1 MKRLNIISS
10 AQSDPSQPLQAIAK
24 PLSVSEIAA
33 RRTVNWPHVW
43 AYIGLSF
50 GLAWLIDLVLYL
62 KGGLTHPLVTLLL
75 PFQMLMPALAAM
87 LLGMFFFK
95 ESPIYYKTNRTASRW
110 FIYYYF
116 LMTFAYLVAVVVGSI
131 QPALSTML
139 NGYLLIFSVIG
150 LLLLGV
156 LRWRG
161 GPQSFAGAG
170 MAFGKIR
177 IWLLYGLAMVLF
189 YGLETLLN
197 YVFKFGTLADVT
209 KLYPAG
215 ATASIP
221 PMALLAS
228 TILNVIII
236 GPILG
241 LIITFGEEYGWRG
254 YLQSELVHLGRVRGV
269 GLLGI
274 IWGVWHWP
282 IILMGYNYPGQPVLG
297 PLLMTGYTVVLSY
310 FLAYAVFKSKG
321 VWTAAYLHALNNQ
334 ALSFFL
340 VAVVTPVSVVMSF
353 GMGIPALV
361 LCALVVLLLLRDP
374 IWKETD

>member
-1 MKRLNIISS
+1 M
-10 AQSDPSQPLQAIAK
+10 AQVFPSQPGRGIPEPVFVPEVTVQRA
-24 PLSVSEIAA
+24 
-33 RRTVNWPHVW
+33 VNWSHVW

-62 KGGLTHPLVTLLL
+62 NGGLTHPSASLMLQ
-75 PFQMLMPALAAM
+75 FQMLMPAFAAM

-110 FIYYYF
+110 FLYYYF
-116 LMTFAYLVAVVVGSI
+116 LMTLAFLAAAVVGSI
-131 QPALSTML
+131 QPALSTTL
-139 NGYLLIFSVIG
+139 SGSLLILSVIG
-150 LLLLGV
+150 LVLLVV

-177 IWLLYGLAMVLF
+177 IWLLYGLAMALF
-189 YGLETLLN
+189 YGLEALLN
-197 YVFKFGTLADVT
+197 YVFKLGTLADIT
-209 KLYPAG
+209 RMYPAG
-215 ATASIP
+215 ATAAISPTI
-221 PMALLAS
+221 LLAS
-228 TILNVIII
+228 TFLNMVII
-236 GPILG
+236 GPFLG

-254 YLQSELVHLGRVRGV
+254 YLQSELVHLGRIRGV

-282 IILMGYNYPGQPVLG
+282 IIWMGYNYPGQPVLG
-297 PLLMTGYTVVLSY
+297 SLLMTAYTVVLAY
-310 FLAYAVFKSKG
+310 FLAFAVFKSKG

-334 ALSFFL
+334 VLAFSMAAL
-340 VAVVTPVSVVMSF
+340 VTPVSMVMSF
-353 GMGIPALV
+353 SIGIPALIA
-361 LCALVVLLLLRDP
+361 CALVILLLLRDP

>member
-1 MKRLNIISS
+1 MKQSNFISP
-10 AQSDPSQPLQAIAK
+10 AQLDSSQPDQVIPELV
-24 PLSVSEIAA
+24 SVPEQAA
-33 RRTVNWPHVW
+33 RRAVNWPHVW

-50 GLAWLIDLVLYL
+50 GLAWLVDLVLYL
-62 KGGLTHPLVTLLL
+62 NGGLTHPSAPLMLT
-75 PFQMLMPALAAM
+75 FQMLIPALAAM
-87 LLGMFFFK
+87 LLGMLFFK
-95 ESPIYYKTNRTASRW
+95 ESPIYYKTNHTASRW

-116 LMTFAYLVAVVVGSI
+116 LMTFAYLVAVVVVSI
-131 QPALSTML
+131 QPALSTTL
-139 NGYLLIFSVIG
+139 SGYLLIFSVIG
-150 LLLLGV
+150 LLLLVV

-161 GPQSFAGAG
+161 GSQSFAGAG

-221 PMALLAS
+221 PVALFAS
-228 TILNVIII
+228 TILNVIIT

-241 LIITFGEEYGWRG
+241 LIITFGEEYGWRV

-297 PLLMTGYTVVLSY
+297 PLLMTAYTVVLSY

-334 ALSFFL
+334 ALSFYM
-340 VAVVTPVSVVMSF
+340 VAVVTPVSMVMSF
-353 GMGIPALV
+353 GIGIPGLV
-361 LCALVVLLLLRDP
+361 LCALVVLLILRDP
-374 IWKETD
+374 VWKETD

>member
-1 MKRLNIISS
+1 MEVHV
-10 AQSDPSQPLQAIAK
+10 AQPYSSQPDRVI
-24 PLSVSEIAA
+24 PVPVSVPEVAA
-33 RRTVNWPHVW
+33 RRAVNWPHVW
-43 AYIGLSF
+43 AFIGLSF
-50 GLAWLIDLVLYL
+50 GLAWLVDLVLYL
-62 KGGLTHPLVTLLL
+62 NGGLTHPSAVLMLQ
-75 PFQMLMPALAAM
+75 FQMLMPAFAAL
-87 LLGMFFFK
+87 LLGVFFFT
-95 ESPIYYKTNRTASRW
+95 ESPVYYKTNRSASRW

-116 LMTFAYLVAVVVGSI
+116 LMTLAYLAAAVVGSI
-131 QPALSTML
+131 QPALSTTL
-139 NGYLLIFSVIG
+139 SGSLLIFSVIG
-150 LLLLGV
+150 LVLLLV

-189 YGLETLLN
+189 YGLQTLLN
-197 YVFKFGTLADVT
+197 YVFKFGTLADFT

-215 ATASIP
+215 ATAAIP

-228 TILNVIII
+228 TFLSAVII
-236 GPILG
+236 GPFLG

-254 YLQSELVHLGRVRGV
+254 YLQSELVHLGRIRGV

-282 IILMGYNYPGQPVLG
+282 IIWMGHNYPGEPVLG
-297 PLLMTGYTVVLSY
+297 SLLMTGYMVVLAY

-334 ALSFFL
+334 AMGFFMA
-340 VAVVTPVSVVMSF
+340 AVVTPVSIVMSF
-353 GMGIPALV
+353 GIGIPALV
-361 LCALVVLLLLRDP
+361 LCALVILLLLRDP
-374 IWKETD
+374 IWKERD

>member
-1 MKRLNIISS
+1 MAESY
-10 AQSDPSQPLQAIAK
+10 PSQPDKLIPEPVPVPGLA
-24 PLSVSEIAA
+24 V
-33 RRTVNWPHVW
+33 RRAVNWPHVW

-62 KGGLTHPLVTLLL
+62 NGGLAHPSALLML
-75 PFQMLMPALAAM
+75 QFQMLMPAFAAL
-87 LLGMFFFK
+87 LLGVFFFK

-116 LMTFAYLVAVVVGSI
+116 LMTFAFLSAGVVAMI
-131 QPALSTML
+131 QPALVTRLS
-139 NGYLLIFSVIG
+139 GPLLLLSVVG
-150 LLLLGV
+150 LLLLLV
-156 LRWRG
+156 MRWRG

-177 IWLLYGLAMVLF
+177 IWLLYGLAMLLF

-197 YVFKFGTLADVT
+197 YVFKFGTLVDIT
-209 KLYPAG
+209 KLYPPG
-215 ATASIP
+215 TTAAIP
-221 PMALLAS
+221 PLALLGSAF
-228 TILNVIII
+228 LNAVII
-236 GPILG
+236 GPFLG

-254 YLQSELVHLGRVRGV
+254 YLQSELVHLGRIRGV

-282 IILMGYNYPGQPVLG
+282 IIWMGYNYPGQPVLG
-297 PLLMTGYTVVLSY
+297 PLLMTAYTLVLAY

-321 VWTAAYLHALNNQ
+321 LWTAAYLHALNNQ
-334 ALSFFL
+334 SMAFFMA
-340 VAVVTPVSVVMSF
+340 AVVTPVSRVMSF
-353 GMGIPALV
+353 GIGIPALV

-374 IWKETD
+374 IWQETD

>member
-1 MKRLNIISS
+1 MT
-10 AQSDPSQPLQAIAK
+10 QSYSSQPDRVIPA
-24 PLSVSEIAA
+24 PVSVPEVAA
-33 RRTVNWPHVW
+33 RRAVNWPHVW

-50 GLAWLIDLVLYL
+50 GLAWLVDLVLFL
-62 KGGLTHPLVTLLL
+62 NGGLKNPGAALLMQ
-75 PFQMLMPALAAM
+75 FQMLMPAFAAL

-95 ESPIYYKTNRTASRW
+95 ESPVYHKTNRTASRW

-116 LMTFAYLVAVVVGSI
+116 LMTFAFLVAAVVVML
-131 QPALSTML
+131 QPALSTTL
-139 NGYLLIFSVIG
+139 SGSLLIFSVVG
-150 LLLLGV
+150 LVLLLV

-177 IWLLYGLAMVLF
+177 VWLLYGLGMVLF

-197 YVFKFGTLADVT
+197 YVFKLGTLADIS
-209 KLYPAG
+209 KMYPAG
-215 ATASIP
+215 ATAGIP
-221 PMALLAS
+221 PMTLLAS

-236 GPILG
+236 GPFLG

-254 YLQSELVHLGRVRGV
+254 YLQSELVRLGRIRGV

-282 IILMGYNYPGQPVLG
+282 IIWMGYNYPGQPVLG
-297 PLLMTGYTVVLSY
+297 PILMTGYTVALSY

-334 ALSFFL
+334 VLSFFM
-340 VAVVTPVSVVMSF
+340 VAVVTPVSIIMSF
-353 GMGIPALV
+353 GMGIPALI

>member
-1 MKRLNIISS
+1 MEFRMT
-10 AQSDPSQPLQAIAK
+10 QSYSSQPDRVI
-24 PLSVSEIAA
+24 PEPVSVPEVAA
-33 RRTVNWPHVW
+33 RRAVNWPHVW
-43 AYIGLSF
+43 AFIGLSF
-50 GLAWLIDLVLYL
+50 GLAWLVDLVLYL
-62 KGGLTHPLVTLLL
+62 NGGLTHPSAVLMLQ
-75 PFQMLMPALAAM
+75 FQMLMPAFAAL

-95 ESPIYYKTNRTASRW
+95 ESPIYYKTNHTASRW

-116 LMTFAYLVAVVVGSI
+116 LMTLVYLAAAVVGSI
-131 QPALSTML
+131 QPALSTTL
-139 NGYLLIFSVIG
+139 SGSLLIFSVIG
-150 LLLLGV
+150 LVLLLV

-197 YVFKFGTLADVT
+197 YVFKFGTLADIT
-209 KLYPAG
+209 KMYPAG
-215 ATASIP
+215 TTAAIP
-221 PMALLAS
+221 PMALFAS
-228 TILNVIII
+228 TFLNAVIL
-236 GPILG
+236 GPFLG

-254 YLQSELVHLGRVRGV
+254 YLQSELVHLGRIRGV

-274 IWGVWHWP
+274 IWGIWHWP
-282 IILMGYNYPGQPVLG
+282 IIWMGYNYPGQPVLG
-297 PLLMTGYTVVLSY
+297 PLLMTAYTVVLAY

-334 ALSFFL
+334 AMSFFMA
-340 VAVVTPVSVVMSF
+340 AVVTPVSIVMSF
-353 GMGIPALV
+353 GIGIPALV
-361 LCALVVLLLLRDP
+361 LCVPVILLLLRDP

>member
-1 MKRLNIISS
+1 M
-10 AQSDPSQPLQAIAK
+10 AQSYSSQPDQVM
-24 PLSVSEIAA
+24 PESVSVPDAAA
-33 RRTVNWPHVW
+33 RREVNWPHVW

-50 GLAWLIDLVLYL
+50 GLAWLVDLVLYL
-62 KGGLTHPLVTLLL
+62 NGGLKSPVVGLMLQL
-75 PFQMLMPALAAM
+75 QMLMPALAAL

-95 ESPIYYKTNRTASRW
+95 ESLVYHKTNHSASRW

-116 LMTFAYLVAVVVGSI
+116 LMTFAYLVGAAVAMV
-131 QPALSTML
+131 QPALAAKL
-139 NGYLLIFSVIG
+139 NASLLIFSVVG

-170 MAFGKIR
+170 MAFGSFR
-177 IWLLYGLAMVLF
+177 IWILYGLGMVLF
-189 YGLETLLN
+189 YGFETLLN
-197 YVFKFGTLADVT
+197 YLFKFGTLADIT
-209 KLYPAG
+209 KLYPPG
-215 ATASIP
+215 AVPAIP
-221 PMALLAS
+221 PMALLAAGFF
-228 TILNVIII
+228 NAVII
-236 GPILG
+236 GPFLG

-254 YLQSELVHLGRVRGV
+254 YLQSELVHLGRIRGV

-282 IILMGYNYPGQPVLG
+282 IIWMGYNYPGQPVLG
-297 PLLMTGYTVVLSY
+297 PLLMTAYTVALSY

-334 ALSFFL
+334 AMSFFM
-340 VAVVTPVSVVMSF
+340 VAVVTPVSIVMSF
-353 GMGIPALV
+353 GIGIPGLV
-361 LCALVVLLLLRDP
+361 LCALVILLILRDP

>member
-1 MKRLNIISS
+1 M
-10 AQSDPSQPLQAIAK
+10 AQSYSSQLDQVIPEPA
-24 PLSVSEIAA
+24 SVHEAA
-33 RRTVNWPHVW
+33 VRRPVNWPHVW

-62 KGGLTHPLVTLLL
+62 NGGLTHPSARLMLQ
-75 PFQMLMPALAAM
+75 FQMLMPALAAL

-116 LMTFAYLVAVVVGSI
+116 LMTLAYLAAAVVGSI
-131 QPALSTML
+131 QPALSTTL
-139 NGYLLIFSVIG
+139 SGALLIFSVIG
-150 LLLLGV
+150 LVLLLV

-197 YVFKFGTLADVT
+197 YLFKFGTLADLT
-209 KLYPAG
+209 KMYPAG
-215 ATASIP
+215 TTAGIP
-221 PMALLAS
+221 PLALLAS
-228 TILNVIII
+228 AFLNAVII
-236 GPILG
+236 GPFLG
-241 LIITFGEEYGWRG
+241 VIITFGEEYGWRG
-254 YLQSELVHLGRVRGV
+254 YLQSELIHLGRIRGV

-282 IILMGYNYPGQPVLG
+282 VIWMGFNYPGQPVLG
-297 PLLMTGYTVVLSY
+297 PLLMTVYTVVLSY

-334 ALSFFL
+334 TLSFFMA
-340 VAVVTPVSVVMSF
+340 AVVTPASIVMSF
-353 GMGIPALV
+353 GIGIPALV
-361 LCALVVLLLLRDP
+361 LCALVILLLLRDP
-374 IWKETD
+374 VWKETD

>member
-1 MKRLNIISS
+1 MEVRMTQSS
-10 AQSDPSQPLQAIAK
+10 SSLPERVIPE
-24 PLSVSEIAA
+24 PVSVLEAAA
-33 RRTVNWPHVW
+33 RHPVNWPHVL
-43 AYIGLSF
+43 AYIGLAF

-62 KGGLTHPLVTLLL
+62 NGGLAHPSAVLMLQ
-75 PFQMLMPALAAM
+75 FEMLMPAFAAM

-95 ESPIYYKTNRTASRW
+95 ESPIYYQTNHSASRW

-116 LMTFAYLVAVVVGSI
+116 LMTLAYLAAAVVGSI
-131 QPALSTML
+131 QPALSRTL
-139 NGYLLIFSVIG
+139 SGSLLIFSLVG
-150 LLLLGV
+150 LVLLLV

-161 GPQSFAGAG
+161 GPQSFAGVG

-189 YGLETLLN
+189 FGLETLLN

-209 KLYPAG
+209 RLYPAG
-215 ATASIP
+215 TTDSMTPI
-221 PMALLAS
+221 ALLAS
-228 TILNVIII
+228 TFLNAVII
-236 GPILG
+236 GPFLG
-241 LIITFGEEYGWRG
+241 LIIAFGEEYGWRG
-254 YLQSELVHLGRVRGV
+254 YLQSELVHLGRIRGV

-282 IILMGYNYPGQPVLG
+282 IIWMGYNYPGQPLLG
-297 PLLMTGYTVVLSY
+297 PLLMTAFTVVLSY

-334 ALSFFL
+334 ALSFL
-340 VAVVTPVSVVMSF
+340 MVAVVTPVSIVWSF
-353 GMGIPALV
+353 GIGIPALV
-361 LCALVVLLLLRDP
+361 LCTLVILLLLRDP

>member
-1 MKRLNIISS
+1 MT
-10 AQSDPSQPLQAIAK
+10 QSYSSQPDPVTPEPALT
-24 PLSVSEIAA
+24 LETTA
-33 RRTVNWPHVW
+33 RRGVNWPHVA

-50 GLAWLIDLVLYL
+50 GLAWLVDLVLFL
-62 KGGLTHPLVTLLL
+62 NGGLKSPSTALMLQ
-75 PFQMLMPALAAM
+75 FQMLMPALAAL

-95 ESPIYYKTNRTASRW
+95 ESPIYYKTNHTASRW

-116 LMTFAYLVAVVVGSI
+116 LMTFAYLVAAIVGTI

-139 NGYLLIFSVIG
+139 SASLLLFSVVG
-150 LLLLGV
+150 LVLMIL

-177 IWLLYGLAMVLF
+177 IWLLYGLAMALF

-197 YVFKFGTLADVT
+197 YVFNLGTLADIT
-209 KLYPAG
+209 KLYPPG
-215 ATASIP
+215 ATATIP
-221 PMALLAS
+221 PMVLLGSAFFNAV
-228 TILNVIII
+228 LI
-236 GPILG
+236 GPFLG

-254 YLQSELVHLGRVRGV
+254 YLQSELVHLGRIRGV

-282 IILMGYNYPGQPVLG
+282 IIWMGYNYPGQPVLG
-297 PLLMTGYTVVLSY
+297 SLLMTAYTMVLAY

-321 VWTAAYLHALNNQ
+321 LWTAAYLHALNNQ
-334 ALSFFL
+334 AMSFFMLAVVSPTSIVLSF
-340 VAVVTPVSVVMSF
+340 
-353 GMGIPALV
+353 GIGIPALV

-374 IWKETD
+374 VWQVTD

>member
-1 MKRLNIISS
+1 MEQSYSTQPDQVIIEP
-10 AQSDPSQPLQAIAK
+10 APVP
-24 PLSVSEIAA
+24 EAA
-33 RRTVNWPHVW
+33 ALRAVNWPHVW
-43 AYIGLSF
+43 AFIGLSF
-50 GLAWLIDLVLYL
+50 GLAWLVDLVLYL
-62 KGGLTHPLVTLLL
+62 NGGLTHPSTSLMLQL
-75 PFQMLMPALAAM
+75 QMLMPAFAAL
-87 LLGMFFFK
+87 LLGVFFFK
-95 ESPIYYKTNRTASRW
+95 ESLVYRKTNHTASRW

-116 LMTFAYLVAVVVGSI
+116 LMTFAYLAAAVAGML
-131 QPALSTML
+131 QPALATTLSAS
-139 NGYLLIFSVIG
+139 LLIFSVVG
-150 LLLLGV
+150 LVLLAV

-197 YVFKFGTLADVT
+197 YVLKLGTPVDISS
-209 KLYPAG
+209 LYPPG
-215 ATASIP
+215 ATAGIP

-228 TILNVIII
+228 SIFNVMIV

-254 YLQSELVHLGRVRGV
+254 YLQSELVHLGRIRGV

-282 IILMGYNYPGQPVLG
+282 IILMGYNYPGQPVFG
-297 PLLMTGYTVVLSY
+297 PLLMTGYTVVLAY

-334 ALSFFL
+334 VMAFFMA
-340 VAVVTPVSVVMSF
+340 AVVTPISIAMSF
-353 GMGIPALV
+353 GIGLPALI
-361 LCALVVLLLLRDP
+361 LCGLVVLLILRDP

>member
-1 MKRLNIISS
+1 MS
-10 AQSDPSQPLQAIAK
+10 QSFSSQPGRVISE
-24 PLSVSEIAA
+24 PVSVPAA
-33 RRTVNWPHVW
+33 AAQRAVNWPHVW

-50 GLAWLIDLVLYL
+50 GLAWLVDLVLFL
-62 KGGLTHPLVTLLL
+62 NGGLTHPSRVVLL
-75 PFQMLMPALAAM
+75 PLQMLMPAFAAM
-87 LLGMFFFK
+87 LLGVFFFN

-116 LMTFAYLVAVVVGSI
+116 LMTAAYLAAAVVGSI
-131 QPALSTML
+131 QPELAATLS
-139 NGYLLIFSVIG
+139 GPLLIFSVIG
-150 LLLLGV
+150 LVLLAV

-197 YVFKFGTLADVT
+197 YVFKLGTLVDISA
-209 KLYPAG
+209 LYPPGTA
-215 ATASIP
+215 ATLS
-221 PMALLAS
+221 PMVLLAS
-228 TILNVIII
+228 SIFNVIII
-236 GPILG
+236 GPVLG

-254 YLQSELVHLGRVRGV
+254 YLQSELVHLGRIRGV

-274 IWGVWHWP
+274 IWGIWHWP
-282 IILMGYNYPGQPVLG
+282 IILMGYNYPGEPVLG
-297 PLLMTGYTVVLSY
+297 PLLMTGYTVALSY

-334 ALSFFL
+334 TLSFFL
-340 VAVVTPVSVVMSF
+340 VGVVTPVSIVMSF

-361 LCALVVLLLLRDP
+361 LCALAVLLLLRDP